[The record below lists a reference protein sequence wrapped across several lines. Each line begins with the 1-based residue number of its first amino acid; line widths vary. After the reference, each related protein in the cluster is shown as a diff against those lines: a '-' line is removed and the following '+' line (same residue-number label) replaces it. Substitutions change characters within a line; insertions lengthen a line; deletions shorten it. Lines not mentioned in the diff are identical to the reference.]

1 MTRELFD
8 LVTELRPSTTSMGL
22 AENIKRMKHQ
32 FLLNKMLKH
41 ITELHLLEYKQ
52 KMLEYVQNA
61 GHCRISPFKVLLLE
75 EFSGPYDMEGYADC
89 SITHDLI
96 TKMFLEFTERTRKH
110 KTENYLQTLTG
121 RLYLLNM

>member
-32 FLLNKMLKH
+32 SPLYKMLKH
-41 ITELHLLEYKQ
+41 GTELHLLEYKQ
-52 KMLEYVQNA
+52 KMLEYVRNA
-61 GHCRISPFKVLLLE
+61 GHRRISPFNVLPLT

-96 TKMFLEFTERTRKH
+96 TEVFLEFTERTRKH
-110 KTENYLQTLTG
+110 ESENYLRTVTG
-121 RLYLLNM
+121 KIVFD